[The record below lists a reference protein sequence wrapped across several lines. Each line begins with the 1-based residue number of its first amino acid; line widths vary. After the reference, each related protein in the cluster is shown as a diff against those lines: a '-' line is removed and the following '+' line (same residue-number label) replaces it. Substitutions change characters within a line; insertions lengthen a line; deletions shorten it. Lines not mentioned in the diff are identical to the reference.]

1 MTQQQP
7 SLLRVVMFTI
17 LRVSSFILTF
27 FFLGGPYFTLLD
39 EMFGAAVGQGN
50 ATVTTFSTWVY
61 WSFYY
66 AFPTLMVLG
75 VIMSTVYMVLVL
87 RVRYFASEGAY

>member
-17 LRVSSFILTF
+17 MRVSSFILTF

-66 AFPTLMVLG
+66 AFPTLMVFG
-75 VIMSTVYMVLVL
+75 MIVSTAYMFLVL
-87 RVRYFASEGAY
+87 RKRYWASEGAY